1 MKSFLAGALL
11 KPAGTAYDTP
21 LNSQSDGECSYPA
34 EFTDSC
40 LSMYTALFGQLEE
53 GAGGE
58 SVMHGKN

>member
-1 MKSFLAGALL
+1 M
-11 KPAGTAYDTP
+11 
-21 LNSQSDGECSYPA
+21 LNHQWHEHVKVMLPNSHWSGECSYPA